1 MKFFEISKISN
12 RNCIFRPTG
21 EADVAFYSHEDA
33 QESMKKNRQHL
44 GSRYV
49 ELFLRSNP
57 DGMPNNRWGNAGGG
71 GGGGYGGGRGGGYG
85 GGRSYGGRGD
95 GGYGGGRY

>member
-1 MKFFEISKISN
+1 MYKFDSH
-12 RNCIFRPTG
+12 IFRPTG
-21 EADVAFYSHEDA
+21 EADDAFYSHEDA

-71 GGGGYGGGRGGGYG
+71 GGGGYGGGRGGGGYG

>member
-1 MKFFEISKISN
+1 MIF
-12 RNCIFRPTG
+12 FRPTG

-33 QESMKKNRQHL
+33 QESMKKNRQYL

-57 DGMPNNRWGNAGGG
+57 DGMPNNR
-71 GGGGYGGGRGGGYG
+71 
-85 GGRSYGGRGD
+85 
-95 GGYGGGRY
+95 